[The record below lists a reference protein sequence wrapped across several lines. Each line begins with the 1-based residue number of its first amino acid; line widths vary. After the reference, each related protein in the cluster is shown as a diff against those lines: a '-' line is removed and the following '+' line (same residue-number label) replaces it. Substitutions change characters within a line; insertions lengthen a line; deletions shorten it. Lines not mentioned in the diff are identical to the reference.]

1 VAQHYRPGRSLLIFT
16 VGLIGLMI
24 WSFLPGE
31 RHTPKLGLD
40 LRGGTQ
46 VILSPSVAAGETLSQ
61 DQLNQTVAIIRQRVD
76 GFGVA
81 ESEVTIQGTGNGA
94 KIIVTIPG
102 ETSRTVVDQLKTT
115 AQLNFRPVLAIDFG
129 SPQSSTPTPEASE
142 SVSPSAAPEAS
153 ADPEASSSPEAT
165 PTPEPTPTISV
176 APELLV
182 PPIQSPDGSGDFAD
196 RFAAL
201 DCADSEILN
210 GSTDDPTQYLISC
223 EKDGSVKYAMA
234 PADLIGTDIE
244 SATAGLPQQGAG
256 GWQVDLQMTSEGAK
270 KFADSTT
277 KLSALE
283 SPNDQFAIVLDGVV
297 ISAPSV
303 NEPIIGGSAVISG
316 SFTADEARALAQVL
330 KYGALPVGLEV
341 DEVQQISPTLGN
353 DQLQAG
359 LIAGGFGLL
368 LVIVYL
374 LFYYRALGAI
384 AVVSLIAAAIMTY
397 LLFVILGRGIG
408 FTLTLSGVAGA
419 IVAIGITADSFIIY
433 FERIRDEIREGKRLR
448 VAIDQGW
455 TRARRTILAADFV
468 SLLSAAILYYLSVG
482 SVRGFAFTLG
492 LITFVDLAVAF
503 MFTRSLVTKLG
514 NSKWMNAGSAWTGVS
529 PTRLGV
535 KSSTSE
541 VN

>member
-1 VAQHYRPGRSLLIFT
+1 MAQHYRPSRSLLIFT
-16 VGLIGLMI
+16 IGLIGLTI

-46 VILSPSVAAGETLSQ
+46 VILSPSVAEGETLSQ

-129 SPQSSTPTPEASE
+129 SPQSSASPTP
-142 SVSPSAAPEAS
+142 SVSDSASPSAVPS
-153 ADPEASSSPEAT
+153 VTPS
-165 PTPEPTPTISV
+165 PTPEPTPTVSV

-182 PPIQSPDGSGDFAD
+182 PPIQSPDGQGDFAD

-201 DCADSEILN
+201 DCAESDILN
-210 GSTDDPTQYLISC
+210 GSTDDPAQYLVSC
-223 EKDGSVKYAMA
+223 EKDASVKYALA
-234 PADLIGTDIE
+234 PADLVGTDID

-256 GWQVDLQMTSEGAK
+256 GWQVELQMTTEGAK

-303 NEPIIGGSAVISG
+303 NEAILGGSAVISG

-353 DQLQAG
+353 DQLRAG

-368 LVIVYL
+368 LVVVYL
-374 LFYYRALGAI
+374 LLYYRALGVI
-384 AVVSLIAAAIMTY
+384 AVVSLVAAATMTY

-408 FTLTLSGVAGA
+408 FTLTLAGVAGA
-419 IVAIGITADSFIIY
+419 IVSIGITADSFIIY

-503 MFTRSLVTKLG
+503 LFTRSLVTKLG

-529 PTRLGV
+529 PTRLGI
-535 KSSTSE
+535 KSSISE

>member
-1 VAQHYRPGRSLLIFT
+1 
-16 VGLIGLMI
+16 MI

>member
-1 VAQHYRPGRSLLIFT
+1 MAQHYRPVRSLLIFT
-16 VGLIGLMI
+16 VGIIALLV
-24 WSFLPGE
+24 WAFLPGE

-61 DQLNQTVAIIRQRVD
+61 DQLDQTVSIIRQRVD

-129 SPQSSTPTPEASE
+129 TPQPSE
-142 SVSPSAAPEAS
+142 SPSASSSAS
-153 ADPEASSSPEAT
+153 TSASPSASSSPDASAT
-165 PTPEPTPTISV
+165 PKPSPSPSASV
-176 APELLV
+176 APESLV

-201 DCADSEILN
+201 DCADSDVLK
-210 GSTDDPTQYLISC
+210 GSTDDPAQYLISC
-223 EKDGSVKYAMA
+223 EKDGSVKYALA
-234 PADLIGTDIE
+234 PADLVGTDID

-256 GWQVDLQMTSEGAK
+256 GWQVELMMTTAGAK

-277 KLSALE
+277 KLSKLE

-297 ISAPSV
+297 ISAPAV
-303 NEPIIGGSAVISG
+303 NKAILGGSAVISG

-341 DEVQQISPTLGN
+341 DEVQQISPTLGS

-368 LVIVYL
+368 LVTVYL
-374 LFYYRALGAI
+374 LLYYRALGVI
-384 AVVSLIAAAIMTY
+384 AVVSLVAAAIMTY
-397 LLFVILGRGIG
+397 LVFIILGRGIG

-455 TRARRTILAADFV
+455 IRARRTILAADFV

-492 LITFVDLAVAF
+492 LITFVDIAVAF
-503 MFTRSLVTKLG
+503 LFTRALVTRIG
-514 NSKWMNAGSAWTGVS
+514 NSKWMNSGSAWTGVS

-535 KSSTSE
+535 KASTSE